1 MTGDGLTEN
10 RPSALDSGTGPSA
23 EVSTTGLHLLV
34 ALPAL
39 NEEKTVGQ
47 VIQRVPRKIPG
58 VRVVDVLVVDDGSD
72 DRTVEE
78 AEQAGARVI
87 RHSATRGVGG
97 AFQSAVAYGLDQG
110 ADLIVSL
117 DADGQF
123 DAADIPALIAPVVA
137 GEADFATAS
146 RFKDPALTPRMTRSK
161 LWGNRFM
168 SRLISRLT
176 GQKFYDVSCGMRC
189 YHRRAALQ
197 LYLLAR
203 FTYTQEV
210 FLNLASRQVQM
221 VEVPIR
227 VRGEREFG
235 RSRVAPSLWQ
245 YAFRTSAIIVRS
257 YRDYWPLHFFGS
269 IALGLFVVAIGLGTF
284 FLHHYARTGQFRPH
298 TWAAVGAGAS
308 FGLAVLMFHVG
319 LIGDMLNRHRIYLEE
334 LLYRQREGH
343 RPSRGVQEG
352 AAERWR

>member
-1 MTGDGLTEN
+1 MSEGTRTEDRPHRADVSSSHDAGATRGLY
-10 RPSALDSGTGPSA
+10 
-23 EVSTTGLHLLV
+23 LLV
-34 ALPAL
+34 TLPAL
-39 NEEKTVGQ
+39 NEENTVSQ
-47 VIQRVPRKIPG
+47 VVKGVPREIRG
-58 VRVVDVLVVDDGSD
+58 VATVEVLVVDDGSV
-72 DRTVEE
+72 DRTAEE
-78 AEQAGARVI
+78 AERAGAHVI
-87 RHSATRGVGG
+87 RHSTTRGVGA
-97 AFQSAVAYGLDQG
+97 AFQSAVSYGLDRG
-110 ADLIVSL
+110 ADLIVSI

-123 DAADIPALIAPVVA
+123 DAADIPKLIAPVVA
-137 GEADFATAS
+137 GQADFATAS
-146 RFKDPALTPRMTRSK
+146 RFKDPALIPEMPRIR

-176 GQKFYDVSCGMRC
+176 AQKFYDVSCGMRC

-197 LYLLAR
+197 LYLLAP

-210 FLNLASRQVQM
+210 FLNLAFRQVRM

-269 IALGLFVVAIGLGTF
+269 IAVGLFVVAIALGTF
-284 FLHHYARTGQFRPH
+284 FLHHYARAGQFRPH

-308 FGLAVLMFHVG
+308 FGLGVLMFHVG

-334 LLYRQREGH
+334 LLYRQREG
-343 RPSRGVQEG
+343 RPREDREG
-352 AAERWR
+352 AAERER

>member
-10 RPSALDSGTGPSA
+10 RPSALDSGAGPGA
-23 EVSTTGLHLLV
+23 KVSTAGLHLLV

-58 VRVVDVLVVDDGSD
+58 VRVVNVLVVDDGSD
-72 DRTVEE
+72 DRTVAE
-78 AEQAGARVI
+78 AERAGAVVI

-137 GEADFATAS
+137 GQADFATAS
-146 RFKDPALTPRMTRSK
+146 RFKDPALTPRMTWSK

-210 FLNLASRQVQM
+210 FLNLASRQVRM

-235 RSRVAPSLWQ
+235 KSRVAHSLWR
-245 YAFRTSAIIVRS
+245 YAFRASVIIVRS

-269 IALGLFVVAIGLGTF
+269 IALALLVAAIGLGTF
-284 FLHHYARTGQFRPH
+284 FLIHYARAGQFRPH
-298 TWAAVGAGAS
+298 TWAAVSAGACL
-308 FGLAVLMFHVG
+308 GLAVMMLHIG

-334 LLYRQREGH
+334 LLYRQREGP
-343 RPSRGVQEG
+343 RPPREKLGGS
-352 AAERWR
+352 A

>member
-1 MTGDGLTEN
+1 MTGDAATGS
-10 RPSALDSGTGPSA
+10 RPSARDSSSHPGARAPA
-23 EVSTTGLHLLV
+23 GLYLLV
-34 ALPAL
+34 ALLAL
-39 NEEKTVGQ
+39 NEEKTVRQ
-47 VIQRVPRKIPG
+47 VIQRVPREIPG
-58 VRVVDVLVVDDGSD
+58 VGVVEVLVVDDGSA
-72 DRTVEE
+72 DRTAEE
-78 AEQAGARVI
+78 AERAGARVI
-87 RHSATRGVGG
+87 RHLTTRGVGG

-123 DAADIPALIAPVVA
+123 DSADIPTLIAPVVA
-137 GEADFATAS
+137 GEAEFATAS
-146 RFKDPALTPRMTRSK
+146 RFKDQALTPRMPWIK

-176 GQKFYDVSCGMRC
+176 AQRFHDVSCGMRC

-210 FLNLASRQVQM
+210 FLNLASRQVRM

-245 YAFRTSAIIVRS
+245 YAFRASIIIVRS

-269 IALGLFVVAIGLGTF
+269 IALGLLAAAAGLGAF
-284 FLHHYARTGQFRPH
+284 FLAHYARTGQFRPH

-308 FGLAVLMFHVG
+308 FGLAVLMMHMG

-334 LLYRQREGH
+334 LLYRQREGP
-343 RPSRGVQEG
+343 RPPREKTGG
-352 AAERWR
+352 RAERWR

>member
-1 MTGDGLTEN
+1 MTGDVPTEN
-10 RPSALDSGTGPSA
+10 RPFALDRSTDRGAKGSA
-23 EVSTTGLHLLV
+23 GLYLLV

-47 VIQRVPRKIPG
+47 VIQQVPREIPG
-58 VRVVDVLVVDDGSD
+58 ISVVEVLVVDDGSE

-78 AEQAGARVI
+78 AERAGARVI
-87 RHSATRGVGG
+87 RHAATRGVGG

-137 GEADFATAS
+137 GQADFATAS
-146 RFKDPALTPRMTRSK
+146 RFKDPALTPRMTWSK

-210 FLNLASRQVQM
+210 FLNLASRQVRM

-227 VRGEREFG
+227 VRGERAADRRDPLSLDEHVTDEGIGG
-235 RSRVAPSLWQ
+235 RDHATTLEQHRHRGLLSGKSAPGRMRPGASQRTSCYLPPSL
-245 YAFRTSAIIVRS
+245 RTTT
-257 YRDYWPLHFFGS
+257 D
-269 IALGLFVVAIGLGTF
+269 
-284 FLHHYARTGQFRPH
+284 FLNFLP
-298 TWAAVGAGAS
+298 
-308 FGLAVLMFHVG
+308 
-319 LIGDMLNRHRIYLEE
+319 
-334 LLYRQREGH
+334 
-343 RPSRGVQEG
+343 
-352 AAERWR
+352 